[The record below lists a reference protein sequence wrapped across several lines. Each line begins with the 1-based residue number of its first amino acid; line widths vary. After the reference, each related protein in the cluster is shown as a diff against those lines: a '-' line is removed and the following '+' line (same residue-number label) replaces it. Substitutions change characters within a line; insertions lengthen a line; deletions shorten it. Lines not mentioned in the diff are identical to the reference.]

1 VQGNQLMIISKYSAQ
16 IVKKWG
22 IACSI
27 TLSSVTAM
35 AQNAHIVVDA
45 SRVMNKIPAKL
56 YGSCIEDVN
65 HEIYG
70 GLYDQRLYGESF
82 EEPAATDQIIGWK
95 PLEGNWK
102 VTNGMVSVNSGPGY
116 KLIRENP
123 VVKDGT
129 IEVDMKFGKAA
140 QVAGLILRVG
150 NAQNGMDDFDGYE
163 IGLAPGRQM
172 LVLGKHVHNFKLLK
186 EVKVAFDKN
195 SWTHLRVDLK
205 GGQLSIYI
213 NNDNA
218 PALVYTDDSNPLLA
232 GKVGLRTFNADVSF
246 KDVIIKQNN
255 STIKNE
261 FVGKESLPASSVWD
275 VIKAKTANGSY
286 SLDNTNPYNGKQAQV
301 ITYTNG
307 TGKMGVANNG
317 LNRWGIGVR
326 QGQKFQGYVFLKA
339 DKLTGP
345 VTIALQNADGS
356 KTYALHQFTGIT
368 GDWAK
373 YAFTLSTNATDAKAR
388 FVIYIEKKGRL
399 EIDQAMLMSTGKD
412 QFKGLPIRADIAT
425 KMQEEGLNFVRYGG
439 TMVNATDYKWNNMT
453 GPAYKRPPYEGHWYP
468 YTSNGFGIEEFVA
481 YCNAAGFEGA
491 FAINVEEKPEDVA
504 NMVEYLTGS
513 TTTTWGK
520 KRATNGHP
528 APYKLNYI
536 ELGNEEVIWGDL
548 PNDYKHYGER
558 FNLLYDAIHAK
569 NPDIK
574 VICAA
579 WWRPKSAANM
589 EMVFKAVNGKADY
602 WDLHI
607 DDDEADAGKIV
618 DRNLQFMKDQFL
630 KWDPNTKLKITIFE
644 ENGGLHNM
652 QRALGHATTLNAV
665 RRHGDFVLTSCAANG
680 LQALGQNDNGWD
692 QGQVFFTPSQVWGMP
707 PFYATQMAAK
717 NHQPLR
723 VYDNVEGDLDVTTT
737 RSENGNE
744 LVLHVVNTKATAAK
758 TSITLN
764 GFAAG
769 RSPVKV
775 YTLSGDPKAE
785 NTPQKPEQVITK
797 ETTVQLTGNPME
809 YNFPANSYTILRFTK

>member
-1 VQGNQLMIISKYSAQ
+1 MITFNYPAQ
-16 IVKKWG
+16 ILKKWA

-27 TLSSVTAM
+27 TLFSVTVM
-35 AQNAHIVVDA
+35 AQNARIVVDA

-82 EEPAATDQIIGWK
+82 EEPAPTDQIIGWK

-102 VTNGMVSVNSGPGY
+102 VTNGTVTVNSGAGY
-116 KLIRENP
+116 KLIKETP
-123 VVKDGT
+123 IVKDGS
-129 IEVDMKFGKAA
+129 IEADVKFGNAA
-140 QVAGLILRVG
+140 QIAGLILRVS
-150 NAQNGMDDFDGYE
+150 NAQNGMDEFDGYE
-163 IGLAPGRQM
+163 ISLAPGRQM

-186 EVKVAFDKN
+186 EAKINFDKN
-195 SWTHLRVDLK
+195 NWTHLKVGLK
-205 GGQLSIYI
+205 GNQISIYV
-213 NNDNA
+213 NNDNT
-218 PALVYTDDSNPLLA
+218 PALVYADDSNPLLA
-232 GKVGLRTFNADVSF
+232 GKVGLRTFNAAVSF
-246 KDVIIKQNN
+246 KDVIIKQNSN
-255 STIKNE
+255 TIRNV
-261 FVGKESLPASSVWD
+261 FIGKESLPVSGVWD
-275 VIKAKTANGSY
+275 AIKTATVNGNF
-286 SLDNTNPYNGKQAQV
+286 SLDNTHAYNGKQAQV

-317 LNRWGIGVR
+317 LNRWGIAVR

-339 DKLTGP
+339 DQLTGP
-345 VTIALQNADGS
+345 VTVALQNADGT
-356 KTYALHQFTGIT
+356 KTYASQQISGIKPNWT
-368 GDWAK
+368 K
-373 YAFTLSTNATDAKAR
+373 YPFTLTANATNVKAR
-388 FVIYIEKKGRL
+388 FVIYIEKKGKL
-399 EIDQAMLMSTGKD
+399 EVDQAMLMSTGKD

-425 KMQEEGLNFVRYGG
+425 KMQQEGLNFVRYGG

-453 GPAYKRPPYEGHWYP
+453 GPADKRAPYNGHWYP

-504 NMVEYLTGS
+504 DMVEYLTGS
-513 TTTTWGK
+513 ATTTWGK
-520 KRATNGHP
+520 KRAENGHP

-579 WWRPKSAANM
+579 WWRPKSEANM
-589 EMVFKAVNGKADY
+589 ELVFKAVNGKADY
-602 WDLHI
+602 WDLHT
-607 DDDEADAGKIV
+607 DADEANAGKVV

-692 QGQVFFTPSQVWGMP
+692 QGQVFFTPSQAWGMP

-723 VYDNVEGDLDVTTT
+723 VYDSVEGDLDVTAT
-737 RSENGNE
+737 RSEKGDE
-744 LVLHVVNTKATAAK
+744 LVLHVVNTKATATK
-758 TSITLN
+758 TSIALT
-764 GFAAG
+764 GFTTG
-769 RSPVKV
+769 RSPIKV

-797 ETTVQLTGNPME
+797 EATLQLTGSTME
-809 YNFPANSYTILRFTK
+809 YNFPANSYTILRITK